1 MKFTTVE
8 TPEQITFLALEGSLN
23 IAGANEI
30 REGVLKIIQSQ
41 AKPVILD
48 FSQVD
53 FLASF
58 GMRLLIEAHKSVA
71 LENHVV
77 VILNPQPSVAKVL
90 ESAGL
95 SSVIATAH
103 SEAEA
108 FALAK

>member
-8 TPEQITFLALEGSLN
+8 APEHITFLALEGALN
-23 IAGANEI
+23 IAGAKEI
-30 REGVLKIIQSQ
+30 RSEFLEVIQSRG
-41 AKPVILD
+41 KPVILD
-48 FSQVD
+48 FSGVD

-71 LENHVV
+71 LDNHVV

-95 SSVIATAH
+95 SSVIASASTL
-103 SEAEA
+103 EEA

>member
-8 TPEQITFLALEGSLN
+8 APEHVTFLALEGELN
-23 IAGANEI
+23 IAGAKQI
-30 REGVLKIIQSQ
+30 RSEFLEVIQSR

-48 FSQVD
+48 FSEVD

-58 GMRLLIEAHKSVA
+58 GMRLLVEAHKSVS
-71 LENHVV
+71 LDHHVV
-77 VILNPQPSVAKVL
+77 VILNPQPSVSKVL

-95 SSVIATAH
+95 SSIIASAF
-103 SEAEA
+103 SKEEA